1 MPSFSF
7 TQHIGQLEARKG
19 GYYFLRIEAD
29 IVEQFE
35 RKRATR
41 LICTLNNEL
50 SYACGLN
57 HLGDGNFFIILAT
70 KHMDTLGLQL
80 GDPIQFEIHEDPNP
94 LGVEVPEVLEV
105 LLAQDEEAQAIYEA
119 ITDGKKRNLIHT
131 MNRVKNIDLKIEKAL
146 RILEDERQKL
156 EKKKRKSG

>member
-7 TQHIGQLEARKG
+7 TQPIAQLEARKG
-19 GYYFLRIEAD
+19 GYYFLRIEAG

-50 SYACGLN
+50 SYSCGLN
-57 HLGDGNFFIILAT
+57 HLGDGHFFIILAT
-70 KHMDTLGLQL
+70 KHLKKLGLEL

-105 LLAQDEEAQAIYEA
+105 LLAQDEGAKAVYEA
-119 ITDGKKRNLIHT
+119 LTDGKKRNLIHT
-131 MNRVKNIDLKIEKAL
+131 MNRVKNIDLKVEKAL
-146 RILEDERQKL
+146 KILEAERLKL
-156 EKKKRKSG
+156 AKKKL